1 MSLTLYYSPGACSL
15 ADHIALKEAGL
26 PHELVHVDL
35 KAKTTE
41 DGRDYREINPK
52 GAVPALEE
60 NGQVFTENAALLI
73 MIAERAGQLLPKE
86 CAARYR
92 VLEAVAFITTEVHK
106 GFAPLFKGASDADKE
121 KAKETLSDK
130 FSHLSQML
138 GEDEYVAG
146 PSFSIADCY
155 AIVMLLWADKM
166 GIAVSDRLGFYR
178 GRILS
183 RPAVEQAMEAEGLA

>member
-26 PHELVHVDL
+26 PHELVRVDL

-41 DGRDYREINPK
+41 DGRDYKDINPK
-52 GAVPALEE
+52 GSVPALQDGDE
-60 NGQVFTENAALLI
+60 VFTENAALLI

-86 CAARYR
+86 GASRYR
-92 VLEAVAFITTEVHK
+92 VLEAVAFVTTEVHK
-106 GFAPLFKGASDADKE
+106 SFSPLFKGASDAEKE
-121 KAKETLSDK
+121 KAKEALADK
-130 FSHLSQML
+130 FAFLSRML
-138 GEDEYVAG
+138 GEDEYIAG

-155 AIVMLLWADKM
+155 AVVMLLWADKM
-166 GIAVSDRLGFYR
+166 GVAVSDRLGFYR

-183 RPAVEQAMEAEGLA
+183 RPAVEQAMEAEGLQ